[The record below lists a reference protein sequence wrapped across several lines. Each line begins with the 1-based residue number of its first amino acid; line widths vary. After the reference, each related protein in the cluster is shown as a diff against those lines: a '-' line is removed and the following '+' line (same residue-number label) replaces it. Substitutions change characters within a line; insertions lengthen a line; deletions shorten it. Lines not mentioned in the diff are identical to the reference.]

1 MTSRG
6 GLTMKRLLLYGG
18 TLLTVLSLFVNWVQ
32 PRAESAFAA
41 GQPTTWLDTLVLPTA
56 LLGTV
61 LVFCGAILD
70 TFEDKRRERELSDLK
85 ELVFAHATRDELDR
99 LKYDIEQLKQAIHEK
114 RDETV

>member
-1 MTSRG
+1 
-6 GLTMKRLLLYGG
+6 MKRLFLYGG

-41 GQPTTWLDTLVLPTA
+41 GQPTTWLDNLVLPTA

-61 LVFCGAILD
+61 LVFGGAILD
-70 TFEDKRRERELSDLK
+70 TLADQRRARELNDLK

-99 LKYDIEQLKQAIHEK
+99 LKHDIEQLRQALLEK
-114 RDETV
+114 RDEPV